1 VNGFPDVTQDNWLGF
16 DLKSSGN
23 IEDLKARERFD
34 ITEVEYSSAQEAY
47 SEVLE
52 HAGASLWRDAVDE
65 RIVEEVA
72 NGTATF
78 GGSWGSGLGIID
90 TQGDVGGW
98 PQLEEGTA
106 PTDSDND
113 GMPDDWEIENDLN
126 PNDSSDATEKDLS
139 NYYTNLEVYLNEL
152 VSSKINFGQSNE

>member
-1 VNGFPDVTQDNWLGF
+1 
-16 DLKSSGN
+16 
-23 IEDLKARERFD
+23 
-34 ITEVEYSSAQEAY
+34 
-47 SEVLE
+47 
-52 HAGASLWRDAVDE
+52 
-65 RIVEEVA
+65 
-72 NGTATF
+72 
-78 GGSWGSGLGIID
+78 
-90 TQGDVGGW
+90 VGGW